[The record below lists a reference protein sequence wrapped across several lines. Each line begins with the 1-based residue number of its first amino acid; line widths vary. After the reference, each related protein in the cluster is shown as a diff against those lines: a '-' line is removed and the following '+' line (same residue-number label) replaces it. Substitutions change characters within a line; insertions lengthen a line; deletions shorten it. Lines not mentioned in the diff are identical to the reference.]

1 MIRLTK
7 LLLENTENRISL
19 MKIEAIMAKVIPELS
34 AAESSKLLELFTE
47 VTVMASALNMLP
59 YTVKDYR
66 LQEWSALTGSFKTTV
81 LSLREEICSIADK
94 KKDVNFNPLI
104 LALDEVFKN

>member
-19 MKIEAIMAKVIPELS
+19 MKLESIMARVIPELS
-34 AAESSKLLELFTE
+34 AAQSSKLLELFTE
-47 VTVMASALNMLP
+47 VTVMAAALNMLP
-59 YTVKDYR
+59 YTVKNNR
-66 LQEWSALTGSFKTTV
+66 LDEWHMLTNSFKTMV